1 MNITQIKNSNIISK
15 KVFFIKYNDN
25 NENGE
30 IVFGT
35 FPHEIEDKYCESY
48 EEGDNIYTR
57 GFQII
62 WAVKGNIYF
71 GEKLLFN
78 YLSSIDYELNLGF
91 IIGSYSYKKEMKI
104 SFFSKKEH

>member
-1 MNITQIKNSNIISK
+1 MF
-15 KVFFIKYNDN
+15 FFIKYNDN

-30 IVFGT
+30 IIFGT
-35 FPHEIEDKYCESY
+35 FPNEIKDKYCESC
-48 EEGDNIYTR
+48 EEEDFIEGDNIYTSY
-57 GFQII
+57 FQII
-62 WAVKGNIYF
+62 WVVKGNIYF